1 MKREKMDKLKVIL
14 IGVMEA
20 LVRKEGENVS
30 N

>member
-20 LVRKEGENVS
+20 LVRKGGENVS